1 MDPLESLV
9 RHRLAEFR
17 RTLGP
22 HLAFAFDTLLRRL
35 KFYREDSYI
44 LGPAAQPVLQMSGW
58 VEASGEVRVLGG
70 VLEDVAAAAAFGY
83 LHVRLQDDLLDEATG
98 DPAVVMM
105 LSDVLFARH
114 SGLLLSAVG
123 HHREFWALFEEV
135 WSAYAEASLL
145 EHDLFERRSG
155 YDEAAFAEVQRRS
168 HPLLLPG
175 AAVLVSQ
182 GRWQE
187 IGGLREFVV
196 ALVAAHQRFHD
207 LVDAQDDLRFGNPT
221 FIVQR
226 FGGEYDVAAQN
237 KRLFL
242 EGGFDEVIGE
252 VRADLDR
259 AARSA
264 EALGMTGAVE
274 FVRQRE
280 ELITRTQQSV
290 FRSLFEQILESG
302 NGEPGE

>member
-17 RTLGP
+17 RSLGP
-22 HLAFAFDTLLRRL
+22 HLAFALDGLLRSL
-35 KFYREDSYI
+35 KLHREGSYF
-44 LGPAAQPVLQMSGW
+44 LGPAAQPVLQLPGW

-70 VLEDVAAAAAFGY
+70 VMADVAASAAFGY
-83 LHVRLQDDLLDEATG
+83 LHVRLQDDLLDEGTG

-114 SGLLLSAVG
+114 QALLWRVVG
-123 HHREFWALFEEV
+123 DHGEFRTLFEELWV
-135 WSAYAEASLL
+135 AYAESSLL
-145 EHDLFERRSG
+145 EHELFERRTG
-155 YDEAAFAEVQRRS
+155 YDEAAFAQVQRRS
-168 HPLLLPG
+168 HPLMLPG
-175 AAVLVSQ
+175 AAVLVCQ
-182 GRWQE
+182 GRWGE
-187 IGGLREFVV
+187 LGRLREYVV

-207 LVDAQDDLRFGNPT
+207 LVDAQEDLRLGNPT

-242 EGGFDEVIGE
+242 EGGFDEVVGE
-252 VRADLDR
+252 VLADLDR
-259 AARSA
+259 AAEGA
-264 EALGMTGAVE
+264 AALGMDGAVA
-274 FVRQRE
+274 FVGQRRS
-280 ELITRTQQSV
+280 LVTRTQQSV

-302 NGEPGE
+302 TKEP